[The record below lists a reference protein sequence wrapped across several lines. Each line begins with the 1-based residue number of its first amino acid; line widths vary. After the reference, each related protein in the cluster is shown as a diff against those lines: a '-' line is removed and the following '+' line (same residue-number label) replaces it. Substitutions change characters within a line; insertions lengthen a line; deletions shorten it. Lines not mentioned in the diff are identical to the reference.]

1 MLETDALK
9 EKLEMEIHRFARPPE
24 ELSSG
29 DPYFEQLQTMLAI
42 RDELE
47 NIPLCDIQ
55 RDMLLAMEN
64 GQPIGFAQCSLRHDY
79 VEGTSSSP
87 VGYLEGIFV
96 REEYRRRG
104 YGTELL
110 RACEA
115 WAANRGCREFASDC
129 ELDNADSFRFH
140 MAAGFLEANRVICFV
155 KELK

>member
-1 MLETDALK
+1 MVREAGKGDEKAL
-9 EKLEMEIHRFARPPE
+9 A
-24 ELSSG
+24 EL
-29 DPYFEQLQTMLAI
+29 
-42 RDELE
+42 
-47 NIPLCDIQ
+47 
-55 RDMLLAMEN
+55 MLLLWPEHSEAELLAECEAFMEDEN
-64 GQPIGFAQCSLRHDY
+64 AGFFLKYEQGVPAGFAQCQLRHDY
-79 VEGTSSSP
+79 VEGTRTSP

-115 WAANRGCREFASDC
+115 WAAKRGCREFASDC

-155 KELK
+155 KELKQP

>member
-55 RDMLLAMEN
+55 RNMLLAMEN
-64 GQPIGFAQCSLRHDY
+64 VLESAWYIKAAMNLMGMEAGSLRLPLCDISHKN
-79 VEGTSSSP
+79 
-87 VGYLEGIFV
+87 LETLRQAMG
-96 REEYRRRG
+96 RMG
-104 YGTELL
+104 LL
-110 RACEA
+110 
-115 WAANRGCREFASDC
+115 
-129 ELDNADSFRFH
+129 
-140 MAAGFLEANRVICFV
+140 
-155 KELK
+155 

>member
-55 RDMLLAMEN
+55 RNMLLSMEMYWN
-64 GQPIGFAQCSLRHDY
+64 RH
-79 VEGTSSSP
+79 GRSATPPSR
-87 VGYLEGIFV
+87 I
-96 REEYRRRG
+96 
-104 YGTELL
+104 
-110 RACEA
+110 
-115 WAANRGCREFASDC
+115 AA
-129 ELDNADSFRFH
+129 
-140 MAAGFLEANRVICFV
+140 
-155 KELK
+155 